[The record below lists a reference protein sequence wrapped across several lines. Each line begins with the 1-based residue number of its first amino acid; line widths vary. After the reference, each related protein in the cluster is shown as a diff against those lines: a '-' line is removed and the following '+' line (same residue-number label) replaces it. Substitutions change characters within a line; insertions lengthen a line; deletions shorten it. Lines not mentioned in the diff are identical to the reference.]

1 MNRFKTSHAIGL
13 GLAAAGAGLA
23 SQAQAA
29 SPLHDGTF
37 DGQTYDAY
45 YGPVQVE
52 VTVQQGQIS
61 NVQALQSPNHRR
73 TSVVINNEA
82 LPQLMDEAIQAQS
95 AKIDMISGAT
105 LTSRAYIASL
115 ADALKQARK

>member
-1 MNRFKTSHAIGL
+1 MKRITPSQKITL
-13 GLAAAGAGLA
+13 GLAALGAGLA

-29 SPLHDGTF
+29 APLHDGTF
-37 DGQTYDAY
+37 DGQAYDAY

-52 VTVQQGQIS
+52 VTIQQGQIS

-73 TSVVINNEA
+73 TSVAINNEA
-82 LPQLMDEAIQAQS
+82 LPMLLEEVIQAQS
-95 AKIDMISGAT
+95 AKIDLISGAT
-105 LTSRAYIASL
+105 LTSRAYVASL